1 MTYGT
6 FSSYEQRRDVDGM
19 PDIERTASR
28 GESSSLLSSH
38 THEKG
43 IAMRPLADQASDV
56 ASLVS
61 EDSYDSAQAG
71 VKRLE
76 AISSTWSK
84 TGLYVAYLGCVLW
97 VSAANRN
104 SC

>member
-1 MTYGT
+1 
-6 FSSYEQRRDVDGM
+6 M
-19 PDIERTASR
+19 PDLERTASR
-28 GESSSLLSSH
+28 GESSSLLSGH
-38 THEKG
+38 HYEKE
-43 IAMRPLADQASDV
+43 IAMRPLADQASDA

-84 TGLYVAYLGCVLW
+84 TGLYVAYLGY
-97 VSAANRN
+97 VSSQCTCQSNMLM
-104 SC
+104 SI

>member
-1 MTYGT
+1 M
-6 FSSYEQRRDVDGM
+6 SDL
-19 PDIERTASR
+19 ERTASR
-28 GESSSLLSSH
+28 GESSSLLSGSR
-38 THEKG
+38 HEKA

-84 TGLYVAYLGCVLW
+84 TGLYVAYLGYSHPLKTQ
-97 VSAANRN
+97 SIR
-104 SC
+104 

>member
-1 MTYGT
+1 
-6 FSSYEQRRDVDGM
+6 M
-19 PDIERTASR
+19 PDLERTASR
-28 GESSSLLSSH
+28 GESSSLLSIH
-38 THEKG
+38 RREKE
-43 IAMRPLADQASDV
+43 IAMRPLADQATDA

-84 TGLYVAYLGCVLW
+84 TGLYVAYLGCVSHHILTR
-97 VSAANRN
+97 STR
-104 SC
+104 